1 MVRACRPERIRQ
13 IEMIIA
19 KISPAAKVM
28 GDFLFLINCKFY
40 IDNLSFLLYYK

>member
-19 KISPAAKVM
+19 KISLTAKVV
-28 GDFLFLINCKFY
+28 GDFFIFEKL
-40 IDNLSFLLYYK
+40 